1 MPLTRSKDSALAVT
15 VKRSGVG
22 KNSISRTQP
31 LKQAKDPFLAKGR
44 CAMSKTEL
52 LNKFSKDAEE
62 RVVLARV
69 LDQMERTQRRSIPC
83 ATQFLSPAQR
93 AAAEP
98 LLAASGHSKRLFT
111 GGYEGAERTICVFLP
126 DWQEAEDYDAGEEL
140 AAVEAVFP
148 ANADLNHRDI
158 LGGLMGIGLTREKVG
173 DILMLEDKAQ
183 IVALKDAAPIIL
195 SQFDQAGRVRLKLR
209 EISLSQLS
217 PAPVQVKMVHDTVAA
232 LRLDA
237 VLASGFS
244 IARGKATDLI
254 SAGRVSV
261 NHRECTKGDKTV
273 AEGDVLTCRGLGK
286 CILKTV
292 GGQSRKGRIIIE
304 IERYI

>member
-1 MPLTRSKDSALAVT
+1 M
-15 VKRSGVG
+15 
-22 KNSISRTQP
+22 N
-31 LKQAKDPFLAKGR
+31 
-44 CAMSKTEL
+44 KTEL

-69 LDQMERTQRRSIPC
+69 LDQMDRAQRRSIPC

-98 LLAASGHSKRLFT
+98 LLAASGHPKHLFA

-126 DWQEAEDYDAGEEL
+126 DWQEAEDYAAGEEL
-140 AAVEAVFP
+140 AAIEAQFP
-148 ANADLNHRDI
+148 PNTDLSHRDI

-183 IVALKDAAPIIL
+183 IVALKEAAPIIL
-195 SQFDQAGRVRLKLR
+195 SQFDQAGRARLKLR

-217 PAPVQVKMVHDTVAA
+217 PAPVQVKVVHDTVAA

-244 IARGKATDLI
+244 IARGKAADLI

-261 NHRECTKGDKTV
+261 NHRECVKGDKAV
-273 AEGDVLTCRGLGK
+273 AEGDILTCRGLGK
-286 CILKTV
+286 CVLKSV

-304 IERYI
+304 IERYV